1 MQPNESVD
9 GSERIIEPSGLESLA
24 RVSYAKQVDVTHTM
38 KYINN
43 VIPLKSIESFFF
55 FKLCAQ
61 STIDTVYK

>member
-43 VIPLKSIESFFF
+43 VNPLKSIESFFF
-55 FKLCAQ
+55 F
-61 STIDTVYK
+61 